1 MESVTIIETGLAN
14 IASVEW
20 AFKRLGAAVTRTTDP
35 DLVRSAERVILP
47 GVGAFGA
54 AAPMLH
60 ASGLAESIRERV
72 QADRPTLAICLGFQ
86 LLAQSSDESPGT
98 PGIGCV
104 EGRITRIPNGPL
116 VPQLGWNRVSFAEPS
131 PLVDGHAYFANSY
144 CLATAPAGWATAQTH
159 YGVSM
164 ISAIHRGSVLGCQFH
179 PELSG
184 EWGQQLLRTW
194 MSQGGATC

>member
-1 MESVTIIETGLAN
+1 MKSVTVIETGLAN

-35 DLVRSAERVILP
+35 HLVRKAERVILP

-60 ASGLAESIRERV
+60 ASGLAESIRERIE
-72 QADRPTLAICLGFQ
+72 ADRPTLAICLGFQ
-86 LLAQSSDESPGT
+86 LLAESSDESPGT

-104 EGRITRIPNGPL
+104 EGRIIRIPDGPL
-116 VPQLGWNRVSFAEPS
+116 VPQLGWNRVSFAGS
-131 PLVDGHAYFANSY
+131 SALDDGYAYFANSY
-144 CLATAPAGWATAQTH
+144 CLATAPTGWATARTH

-164 ISAIHRGSVLGCQFH
+164 ISAIHRGSILGCQFH

-184 EWGQQLLRTW
+184 EWGQKLLRNW
-194 MSQGGATC
+194 LSHEGATC